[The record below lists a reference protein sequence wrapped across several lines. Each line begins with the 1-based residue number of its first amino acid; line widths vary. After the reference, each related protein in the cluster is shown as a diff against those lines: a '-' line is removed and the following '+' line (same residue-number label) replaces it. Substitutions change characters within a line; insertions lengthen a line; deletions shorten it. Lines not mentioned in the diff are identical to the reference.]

1 MASNITRY
9 DDPDQ
14 IVWDEPPADTVSKGS
29 TARFDRYA
37 AELEAHQNQPAL
49 YRQGGKGYFSLSD
62 SQRRRH
68 PRLRVI
74 NKRVEDDTVTTWLVF
89 DPDYVPEVRTK
100 RAKQAEQAEQAEAPS
115 VDESTGPVENFDAPD
130 LDSIGG

>member
-1 MASNITRY
+1 MSSIIRH
-9 DDPDQ
+9 DDPDA
-14 IVWDEPPADTVSKGS
+14 IVWDEPPADSVGKGS
-29 TARFDRYA
+29 TARFDRFVS
-37 AELEAHQNQPAL
+37 ELEARPKEAAL

-74 NKRVEDDTVTTWLVF
+74 NKRTEDDTVTTWLVF

-100 RAKQAEQAEQAEAPS
+100 RAKTAEAAEPQ
-115 VDESTGPVENFDAPD
+115 DAASTGPIDAPGAPDWDD
-130 LDSIGG
+130 LGEVVGS

>member
-1 MASNITRY
+1 MTITRH
-9 DDPDQ
+9 DDPDA
-14 IVWDEPPADTVSKGS
+14 IIWDEPPADTVSKGS
-29 TARFDRYA
+29 TARFDRFVS
-37 AELEAHQNQPAL
+37 ELEAHPKQAAL

-100 RAKQAEQAEQAEAPS
+100 RAKQAEAVETGGADDAA
-115 VDESTGPVENFDAPD
+115 STGPIENFDAPD

>member
-1 MASNITRY
+1 MSTIIRH

-14 IVWDEPPADTVSKGS
+14 IVWDEPPADTTGKGS
-29 TARFDRYA
+29 TARFDRFA
-37 AELEAHQNQPAL
+37 AELEAHPKQAAL

-74 NKRVEDDTVTTWLVF
+74 NKRVEDDTVTTWLMF

-100 RAKQAEQAEQAEAPS
+100 RSKQAETVEQDDAA
-115 VDESTGPVENFDAPD
+115 STGPIENFDAPD